1 MNIQLRTRDV
11 QMPRNSEIDL
21 ARRVSG
27 LFERFSDHIARLH
40 GTLKDVNGPRGGRD
54 KLCILRAELADG
66 GEVVVRDRSSDM
78 GRAISRGARR
88 LKQCVS
94 RESQRRRHSGRRR
107 SPAGDDG
114 ASA

>member
-27 LFERFSDHIARLH
+27 LSEWFSDHIARLH
-40 GTLKDVNGPRGGRD
+40 VTLKDVNGPRGGRD
-54 KLCILRAELADG
+54 KLCIFRAELTDA
-66 GEVVVRDRSSDM
+66 GEVVVGDRSSDPD
-78 GRAISRGARR
+78 RAISRGARR

-94 RESQRRRHSGRRR
+94 RESQRRRLSGRRR
-107 SPAGDDG
+107 GPAGGDR